1 MKNIAIEYDYYTL
14 EQAREIIAEEERQKA
29 IRKAERE
36 ARSKARRKAKKIYYI
51 KQKLSGL
58 TMAAIGI
65 LIPFVCDGDATASI
79 IVLPLGLYLLFTKE
93 KVMMF

>member
-1 MKNIAIEYDYYTL
+1 MQNIAIEYDYYTL
-14 EQAREIIAEEERQKA
+14 EQAREIIREENRQKA
-29 IRKAERE
+29 IKRAER
-36 ARSKARRKAKKIYYI
+36 KARRKAEKIYYI

-65 LIPFVCDGDATASI
+65 FTPFFLDGDATISLIA
-79 IVLPLGLYLLFTKE
+79 LPLGLFLMFTKE